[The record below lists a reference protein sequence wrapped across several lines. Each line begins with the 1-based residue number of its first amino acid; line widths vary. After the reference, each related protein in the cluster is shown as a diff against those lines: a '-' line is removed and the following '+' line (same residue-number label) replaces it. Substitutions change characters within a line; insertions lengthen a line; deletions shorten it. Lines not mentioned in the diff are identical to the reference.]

1 VDVWQVLAEPRRRKL
16 VELCWEGERSVND
29 LHAAMGDVSLGAV
42 SQHLARLRG
51 AGLVRVRADG
61 RRRWYRADRDRFNAL
76 RLPLEAMWT
85 ASLDRLAAMAA
96 GKEKETAP
104 QGPGPQ

>member
-1 VDVWQVLAEPRRRKL
+1 VDVWQVLAEPRRRRL
-16 VELCWEGERSVND
+16 VELCWDGERSVND

-42 SQHLARLRG
+42 SQHLGRLRD
-51 AGLVRVRADG
+51 AGLLAVRADG
-61 RRRWYRADRDRFNAL
+61 RRRWYRADRDRFAAL

-96 GKEKETAP
+96 DQEKGRATP
-104 QGPGPQ
+104 

>member
-1 VDVWQVLAEPRRRKL
+1 MDVWQVLAEPRRRRL

-42 SQHLARLRG
+42 SQHLARLRD
-51 AGLVRVRADG
+51 AGLVQVRADG
-61 RRRWYRADRDRFNAL
+61 RRRWYRADRDRFHAL
-76 RLPLEAMWT
+76 GVPLEAMWT

-96 GKEKETAP
+96 DREVTPRVKGNP
-104 QGPGPQ
+104 R

>member
-1 VDVWQVLAEPRRRKL
+1 
-16 VELCWEGERSVND
+16 
-29 LHAAMGDVSLGAV
+29 
-42 SQHLARLRG
+42 
-51 AGLVRVRADG
+51 VRVRADG

>member
-1 VDVWQVLAEPRRRKL
+1 MDVWQVLAEPRRRRL
-16 VELCWEGERSVND
+16 VELCWETERSVND

-42 SQHLARLRG
+42 SQHLGRLRD
-51 AGLVRVRADG
+51 AGLLTVRADG
-61 RRRWYRADRDRFNAL
+61 RRRWYRADQDRFEAL

-96 GKEKETAP
+96 DQEKGRPAP
-104 QGPGPQ
+104 